1 MDNERAWLVRRV
13 VLSVLF
19 LLIVATPLYPEVYG
33 LDEVTPFA
41 QLVAFRPQG
50 LAVLLLLG
58 LLMLVRRGWRIAAVL
73 VLGLALTGA
82 VLTAPRQFS
91 DANPPPEGARVLTI
105 MVANVLGGGA
115 DAGAVA
121 KVIQDR
127 RPDLVSLPEA
137 QVDVREEIRA
147 HLQGLTYNGYTLQ
160 PSKAVESAT
169 SVLVSS
175 SLGPVRFQADQQA
188 TTFGHIIVTGG
199 NLGAVRLIA
208 YHGFPPLPSEVPTW
222 KEDLD
227 VLRHWCAQNPPTIV
241 AGDFNAT
248 TDHADFRQAL
258 GSNCRSVASLTGAGL
273 VGTWP
278 SDRPAL
284 TRTQID
290 HVLITRQL
298 EPGRFTTYQ
307 IEGSDHRAVVATVFY
322 TSPTP
327 PPRSGAVPKT
337 E

>member
-1 MDNERAWLVRRV
+1 MNNERAWLVRRI

-19 LLIVATPLYPEVYG
+19 LLVVAVPLYPELFG
-33 LDEVTPFA
+33 LDEVTPFP

-50 LAVLLLLG
+50 LVVVLVLG
-58 LLMLVRRGWRIAAVL
+58 VLMLVRRGWRIAAVL
-73 VLGLALTGA
+73 VMGLALTGA
-82 VLTAPRQFS
+82 ALTTPRQFS
-91 DANPPPEGARVLTI
+91 DADPPPAGSRVLTI

-121 KVIQDR
+121 KVIR
-127 RPDLVSLPEA
+127 ERKPDLVSLPEA
-137 QVDVREEIRA
+137 QADVREAIRA
-147 HLQGLTYNGYTLQ
+147 HLQGLAYNGYTLQ
-160 PSKAVESAT
+160 SSAAVESAT

-175 SLGPVRFQADQQA
+175 SLGAVRFTKDPSA

-199 NLGAVRLIA
+199 NLGEVRLIA
-208 YHGFPPLPSEVPTW
+208 YHGFPPLPAEVTTW
-222 KEDLD
+222 KRDLG
-227 VLRHWCAQNPPTIV
+227 VLRQWCAQDPPTIV

-248 TDHADFRQAL
+248 TDHADFRHAL
-258 GSNCRSVASLTGAGL
+258 GSNCRSVASLTGSGL
-273 VGTWP
+273 IGTWP
-278 SDRPAL
+278 SNRPAV

-298 EPGRFTTYQ
+298 EPGRFTTYAIQ
-307 IEGSDHRAVVATVFY
+307 GSDHRAVVATVFV
-322 TSPTP
+322 TGPTP

>member
-1 MDNERAWLVRRV
+1 MDNERAWLIRRV

-19 LLIVATPLYPEVYG
+19 LLIVAVPLYPELVG

-50 LAVLLLLG
+50 LAVLLVLG
-58 LLMLVRRGWRIAAVL
+58 ILMLVRRGWRIAAVL
-73 VLGLALTGA
+73 VLILALTGA
-82 VLTAPRQFS
+82 ALTAPRQFS
-91 DANPPPEGARVLTI
+91 DADPPPAGSRVLTI

-115 DAGAVA
+115 DAGRVA
-121 KVIQDR
+121 EVIR
-127 RPDLVSLPEA
+127 ERKPDLVSLPEA
-137 QVDVREEIRA
+137 QADVREEIRA

-160 PSKAVESAT
+160 PSAAVESAT

-175 SLGPVRFQADQQA
+175 SLGAVQFTQDGSA

-199 NLGAVRLIA
+199 NLGEVRLIA
-208 YHGFPPLPSEVPTW
+208 YHGFPPLPSAVTTW
-222 KEDLD
+222 KKDLE

-248 TDHADFRQAL
+248 TDHADFRHAL
-258 GSNCRSVASLTGAGL
+258 GGNCRSVASLTGGGL
-273 VGTWP
+273 IGTWP
-278 SDRPAL
+278 SDQPAV

-290 HVLITRQL
+290 HVLLTRQL
-298 EPGRFTTYQ
+298 EPGSFTTYA
-307 IEGSDHRAVVATVFY
+307 IEGSDHRAVVATI
-322 TSPTP
+322 
-327 PPRSGAVPKT
+327 AVPKT

>member
-19 LLIVATPLYPEVYG
+19 LLIVAVPLYPELYG

-50 LAVLLLLG
+50 LVVVLVLG

-73 VLGLALTGA
+73 VLALAVTGA
-82 VLTAPRQFS
+82 ALTAPRQFS
-91 DANPPPEGARVLTI
+91 DPGPPPAGSRVLTI

-121 KVIQDR
+121 EVIQER
-127 RPDLVSLPEA
+127 KPDLVSLPEA
-137 QVDVREEIRA
+137 QADVREEIRA
-147 HLQGLTYNGYTLQ
+147 HLQGLAYNGYTLQ
-160 PSKAVESAT
+160 PSAAVESAT

-175 SLGPVRFQADQQA
+175 SLGAVRFGKDQAA
-188 TTFGHIIVTGG
+188 TNFGHIVVTGG
-199 NLGAVRLIA
+199 NLGEVRIIA
-208 YHGFPPLPSEVPTW
+208 YHGFPPLPEKMTTW
-222 KEDLD
+222 KQDLG
-227 VLRHWCAQNPPTIV
+227 VLRRWCAQNPPTIV

-248 TDHADFRQAL
+248 TDHADFRHAL
-258 GSNCRSVASLTGAGL
+258 GSNCRSVASLTGSGL

-278 SDRPAL
+278 SDRPAV

-298 EPGRFTTYQ
+298 EPGRFTTYA
-307 IEGSDHRAVVATVFY
+307 IEGSDHRAVVATV
-322 TSPTP
+322 
-327 PPRSGAVPKT
+327 AVPKT

>member
-1 MDNERAWLVRRV
+1 MDNERAWFVRRV

-19 LLIVATPLYPEVYG
+19 LLIVAVPLYPELYG
-33 LDEVTPFA
+33 LDEVTPFT

-58 LLMLVRRGWRIAAVL
+58 LLMLVRRAWRIAAVL

-91 DANPPPEGARVLTI
+91 DADPPSDGARVLTI

-121 KVIQDR
+121 KVIRER

-137 QVDVREEIRA
+137 QVDVREDIRA
-147 HLQGLTYNGYTLQ
+147 HLQGLAYNGYTLQ

-175 SLGPVRFQADQQA
+175 SLGTVRFQADQLA

-199 NLGAVRLIA
+199 NLGDVRLIA
-208 YHGFPPLPSEVPTW
+208 YHGFPPLPAEVTTW
-222 KEDLD
+222 KQDLD
-227 VLRHWCAQNPPTIV
+227 VLRQWCAQNPPTIV

-248 TDHADFRQAL
+248 TDHADFRYAL

-278 SDRPAL
+278 SDRPAV
-284 TRTQID
+284 TRSQID

-298 EPGRFTTYQ
+298 EPGRFTTYA
-307 IEGSDHRAVVATVFY
+307 IEGSDHRAVVATV
-322 TSPTP
+322 
-327 PPRSGAVPKT
+327 AVPKT
-337 E
+337 G

>member
-1 MDNERAWLVRRV
+1 MKNERAWFIRRI

-19 LLIVATPLYPEVYG
+19 LLIVAIPLYPELFG

-50 LAVLLLLG
+50 LAVVLVLG
-58 LLMLVRRGWRIAAVL
+58 ILMLVRRGWRIAAVL
-73 VLGLALTGA
+73 VMALALTGA
-82 VLTAPRQFS
+82 ALTAPRQFS
-91 DANPPPEGARVLTI
+91 DPEPPPAGSRVLTI

-115 DAGAVA
+115 DAGEVA
-121 KVIQDR
+121 KVIR
-127 RPDLVSLPEA
+127 ERKPDLVSLPEA

-147 HLQGLTYNGYTLQ
+147 HLQGLAYNGYTLQ
-160 PSKAVESAT
+160 PRTAVESAT

-175 SLGPVRFQADQQA
+175 SLGAVRFAQDPSA

-199 NLGAVRLIA
+199 NLGEVRLIA
-208 YHGFPPLPSEVPTW
+208 YHGFPPLPDAVTTW
-222 KEDLD
+222 KQDLG
-227 VLRHWCAQNPPTIV
+227 VLRQWCAQNPPTIV

-248 TDHADFRQAL
+248 TDHADFRYAL
-258 GSNCRSVASLTGAGL
+258 GSNCRSVASLTGGGL
-273 VGTWP
+273 IGTWP

-290 HVLITRQL
+290 HVLFTRQL
-298 EPGRFTTYQ
+298 EPVGFTTYA
-307 IEGSDHRAVVATVFY
+307 IEGSDHRAVVAAV
-322 TSPTP
+322 
-327 PPRSGAVPKT
+327 AVPKT

>member
-1 MDNERAWLVRRV
+1 VVHLDNERAWLVRRV

-19 LLIVATPLYPEVYG
+19 LLIVAIPLYPELFG

-50 LAVLLLLG
+50 LVVVLVLG
-58 LLMLVRRGWRIAAVL
+58 ILMLVRRGWRIAAVL
-73 VLGLALTGA
+73 VMVLALTGA
-82 VLTAPRQFS
+82 ALIAPRQFS
-91 DANPPPEGARVLTI
+91 DPKSPPDGARVLTI

-121 KVIQDR
+121 KVIR
-127 RPDLVSLPEA
+127 ERKPDLVSLPEA

-147 HLQGLTYNGYTLQ
+147 HLRGLAYNGYTLQ
-160 PSKAVESAT
+160 PSAAVESAT

-175 SLGPVRFQADQQA
+175 TLGAVRFAEDPSA

-199 NLGAVRLIA
+199 NLGEVRLIA
-208 YHGFPPLPSEVPTW
+208 YHGFPPLPSAVTTW
-222 KEDLD
+222 KQDLG

-248 TDHADFRQAL
+248 TDHADFRHAL
-258 GSNCRSVASLTGAGL
+258 ASNCRSVASLAGAGL

-278 SDRPAL
+278 ADRPAVA
-284 TRTQID
+284 RTQID

-298 EPGRFTTYQ
+298 EAGRFTTYA
-307 IEGSDHRAVVATVFY
+307 IEGSDHRAVVATV
-322 TSPTP
+322 
-327 PPRSGAVPKT
+327 AVPRT